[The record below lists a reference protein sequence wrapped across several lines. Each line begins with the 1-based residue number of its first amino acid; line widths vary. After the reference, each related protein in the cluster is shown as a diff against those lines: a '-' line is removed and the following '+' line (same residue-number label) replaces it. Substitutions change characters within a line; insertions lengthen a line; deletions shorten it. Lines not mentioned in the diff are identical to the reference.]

1 MPGIEILGKNVN
13 TRMETFGRVYRVGL
27 EDKKRG
33 LYLRVFP
40 VEQNITSREILALTR
55 VNNLVEFLLEKL
67 SKIEIETRRCHRHI
81 TR

>member
-13 TRMETFGRVYRVGL
+13 TRMETFGRVYQVGL

-67 SKIEIETRRCHRHI
+67 SKIKIETRRCHRHI

>member
-1 MPGIEILGKNVN
+1 
-13 TRMETFGRVYRVGL
+13 METFGRVYRVGL

-67 SKIEIETRRCHRHI
+67 SKIKIETRR
-81 TR
+81 

>member
-67 SKIEIETRRCHRHI
+67 SKIKIETRRYHRHI